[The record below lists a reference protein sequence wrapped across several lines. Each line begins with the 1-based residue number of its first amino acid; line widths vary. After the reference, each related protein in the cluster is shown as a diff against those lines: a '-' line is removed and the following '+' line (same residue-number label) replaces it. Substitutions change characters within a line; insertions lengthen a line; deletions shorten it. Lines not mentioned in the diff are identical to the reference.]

1 MGSFGKI
8 GAAVFF
14 VLAIGLISFSA
25 GKPGDCD
32 PETSGDG
39 GNLSEKAREEIPSK
53 AARMYVAMAKK
64 WDLDVAFLA
73 AIGQQECDH
82 GRCAALNRV
91 NGSGCVGWMQLG
103 VGGDCGTF
111 WNSYRCDGNDDGRM
125 DVLDPWDNICASAKG
140 LRKGKGAPPTGGSEA
155 KYRAAAGNYYG
166 ACVGNGIAYCDEVMT
181 RAKHYGFQSGTPTTT
196 LAGVGLAPDASDA
209 TDPGAAT
216 AGQCDGRGGATSV
229 SLVDGPGK
237 PFTLLGT
244 ANRAGV
250 KLTPEMTAVVRR
262 VAGRLP
268 QRLTVCTGTN
278 HDRLSTSGN
287 VSDHWDGNGVDL
299 CSSAN
304 GFPAT
309 GGGYGD
315 TIATAALVIAGE
327 PENEAAA
334 MAREGG
340 AFTLNHGGLRFQ
352 IIWKDQ
358 TGGNHND
365 HIHIG
370 IARTGARA

>member
-1 MGSFGKI
+1 MRGFGKA
-8 GAAVFF
+8 GGLVLC
-14 VLAIGLISFSA
+14 VLAIGLIAFSA
-25 GKPGDCD
+25 GRPDDCD
-32 PETSGDG
+32 TDSSGDAG
-39 GNLSEKAREEIPSK
+39 SLSSDAKDEIPSK
-53 AARMYVAMAKK
+53 AARMYVAMAEK
-64 WDLDVAFLA
+64 WNLDVAFLA
-73 AIGQQECDH
+73 SIGKQECDH
-82 GRCAALNRV
+82 GRCGTLNQV

-103 VGGDCGTF
+103 VGGKCGHY
-111 WNSYRCDGNDDGRM
+111 WNRNRCDGNDDGKT

-140 LRKGKGAPPTGGSEA
+140 LRKEKGAPPTGGSEA

-166 ACVGNGIAYCDEVMT
+166 ACVGNGVNYCDEVMA
-181 RAKHYGFQSGTPTTT
+181 RAKHYGFRSGTPTTT
-196 LAGVGLAPDASDA
+196 LAGFDPTPSDDS
-209 TDPGAAT
+209 TDDPAGPA
-216 AGQCDGRGGATSV
+216 AGQCDNGDSSSV
-229 SLVDGPGK
+229 ALEDGPGK
-237 PFTLLGT
+237 AFTLLAT

-262 VAGRLP
+262 VAGRLLR
-268 QRLTVCTGTN
+268 RLTVCTGTN
-278 HDRLSTSGN
+278 HNRLTTSGN
-287 VSDHWDGNGVDL
+287 VSDHYDGNGVDL

-315 TIATAALVIAGE
+315 TIATAALTIAGK

-334 MAREGG
+334 MARKGG
-340 AFTLNHGGLRFQ
+340 AFTLTHGGLRFQ

-370 IARTGARA
+370 IARSGARA